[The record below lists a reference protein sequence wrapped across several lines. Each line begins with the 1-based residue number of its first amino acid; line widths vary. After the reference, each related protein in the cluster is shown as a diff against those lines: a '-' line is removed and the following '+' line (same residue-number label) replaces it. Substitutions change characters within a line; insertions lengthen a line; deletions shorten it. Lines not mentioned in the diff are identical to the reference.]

1 MEPFPPVDRLV
12 HHKRAWDYC
21 TKVRHIWGDSMH
33 ELPPTRKLTIV
44 AKDPGLRLSGD
55 DGPMAFVQVDLP
67 AERLS
72 WGPTGYRIKVVD
84 YNATEQRLYLAQQR
98 YEDRKGNLIDPYA
111 PGPNES
117 LLDSAYQARLLAD
130 PNFHAQNVYAI
141 AMRTLGLFERA
152 LGRRVAWSSGG
163 HQLHIAPHAFAQ
175 ANAFYSEPDRALLF
189 GYFHDLANNPVF
201 TCLSHDIVA
210 HETTHALLDGL
221 RSRFTEPS
229 GPDQAAFHEGFADVI
244 ALLSI
249 FSLEPVVA
257 AAIGEDGKLIKSGQ
271 SIALVDSAK
280 LTPERIKASI
290 LLGMAAE
297 TGTALADGRRAA
309 LRQSVEIT
317 PQKAKALRESGD
329 EHARGEVFVASMMTV
344 FVKLWSERIA
354 LLGTFGND
362 KYNLDSVVEEGAKVA
377 GHLLTMAI
385 RAIDYCPPTDVDFG
399 QFLAALLTADRELVP
414 DDVHHYRADITKVF
428 KDYGITVPPDT
439 CDADGCWPRYPH
451 FGKLIYS
458 RSNFAAMMHSRDE
471 LFRFLWENRD
481 ENRLNLSERAY
492 SEVISISSASRIG
505 PDGIALDETI
515 CQYVQR
521 IELFGAE
528 FKKLLGADRPEGL
541 RTTDRYTA
549 YGGGVVILDQYGQ
562 VKYHIANRLLDPARQ
577 LARAEYLIDTGQVG
591 SVGEPDR
598 LRFAAAH
605 LERMG
610 A

>member
-1 MEPFPPVDRLV
+1 MQ
-12 HHKRAWDYC
+12 
-21 TKVRHIWGDSMH
+21 

-44 AKDPGLRLSGD
+44 AKDPGLRLGGD

-84 YNATEQRLYLAQQR
+84 YNATEQRLYFAEQV
-98 YEDRKGNLIDPYA
+98 YEDRRGNLIDPFA
-111 PGPNES
+111 PARGET
-117 LLDSAYQARLLAD
+117 LFDKAYQQRLLED
-130 PNFHAQNVYAI
+130 PNFHSQNAYAI

-189 GYFHDLANNPVF
+189 GYFHDLSDEPVF

-257 AAIGEDGKLIKSGQ
+257 AAIGQDGQLIKDDQ
-271 SIALVDSAK
+271 TIALVDGAK
-280 LTPERIKASI
+280 LSPGAIKASI
-290 LLGMAAE
+290 LLGLAQEA
-297 TGTALADGRRAA
+297 GTALGDGRRTA
-309 LRQSVEIT
+309 LRQSVEMT
-317 PQKAKALRESGD
+317 PKKAKALRDGRD
-329 EHARGEVFVASMMTV
+329 EHDRGEVFVAAMMTV
-344 FVKLWSERIA
+344 FVQLWSNRVA
-354 LLGTFGND
+354 LLGTFGKD
-362 KYNLDSVVEEGAKVA
+362 QYNLGSVVEEGAKVA
-377 GHLLTMAI
+377 GHLLNMSI
-385 RAIDYCPPTDVDFG
+385 RALDYCPPTDIDFG
-399 QFLAALLTADRELVP
+399 QYLAALLTADRELVP
-414 DDVHHYRADITKVF
+414 DDAHHYRRDLVNVF
-428 KDYGITVPPDT
+428 RDYGITVPAGT

-451 FGKLIYS
+451 LGKLVYS
-458 RSNFAAMMHSRDE
+458 RSNFAAMMRSRDE
-471 LFRFLWENRD
+471 FFRFLWENRD
-481 ENRLNLSERAY
+481 DDRLNISERAY
-492 SEVISISSASRIG
+492 TEVLSIASASRIG
-505 PDGIALDETI
+505 PDGIALDETV

-521 IELFGAE
+521 FDMFGAE
-528 FKKLLGADRPEGL
+528 FKALLGAERPGGL
-541 RTTDRYTA
+541 STTDGYTA

-577 LARAEYLIDTGQVG
+577 LARAEYLVDMGLIGVAD
-591 SVGEPDR
+591 EPDR
-598 LRFAAAH
+598 LRFAMAH
-605 LERMG
+605 FVRMG